1 MPCQTPQQEGRLN
14 VSVTL
19 PALLR
24 VASAS
29 DVRSLARRRGDAMKV
44 WFIRTLTGCK
54 PDDEASAAVIA
65 KFPVGTSF
73 EADVVTR
80 KNRSGAWHRRY
91 WVLCSML
98 ASNLDRV
105 EIEPGLVLPITDS
118 ESAHVALKY
127 ATGCYD
133 SYAIKGG
140 VVRLLKSTAFDR
152 MDADEWAAHW
162 KRVLDAVHQK
172 FLPGIE
178 SRMIEDEIAR
188 LAS

>member
-1 MPCQTPQQEGRLN
+1 
-14 VSVTL
+14 
-19 PALLR
+19 
-24 VASAS
+24 
-29 DVRSLARRRGDAMKV
+29 MKV
-44 WFIRTLTGCK
+44 FLDRTPFGCK
-54 PDDEASAAVIA
+54 PSDEDSAAVLKRI
-65 KFPVGTSF
+65 PLGTTF
-73 EADVVTR
+73 EADIITR

-133 SYAIKGG
+133 SYAIKVG

>member
-1 MPCQTPQQEGRLN
+1 
-14 VSVTL
+14 
-19 PALLR
+19 
-24 VASAS
+24 
-29 DVRSLARRRGDAMKV
+29 MKV
-44 WFIRTLTGCK
+44 WLDRTPFGCK
-54 PDDEASAAVIA
+54 PSDEDSAAVLSRI
-65 KFPVGTSF
+65 PIGTTF

-127 ATGCYD
+127 GTGCFD
-133 SYAIKGG
+133 SYTIKGG

-152 MDADEWAAHW
+152 MDADEWAAYW
-162 KRVLDAVHQK
+162 RKVLDAVHTK
-172 FLPGIE
+172 FLPGV
-178 SRMIEDEIAR
+178 SSPMIEDEIAR

>member
-1 MPCQTPQQEGRLN
+1 MIAAN
-14 VSVTL
+14 VES
-19 PALLR
+19 
-24 VASAS
+24 
-29 DVRSLARRRGDAMKV
+29 
-44 WFIRTLTGCK
+44 
-54 PDDEASAAVIA
+54 
-65 KFPVGTSF
+65 
-73 EADVVTR
+73 
-80 KNRSGAWHRRY
+80 
-91 WVLCSML
+91 
-98 ASNLDRV
+98 V
-105 EIEPGLVLPITDS
+105 EIEPGVRLPITDR

-178 SRMIEDEIAR
+178 SRLIEDEIAR